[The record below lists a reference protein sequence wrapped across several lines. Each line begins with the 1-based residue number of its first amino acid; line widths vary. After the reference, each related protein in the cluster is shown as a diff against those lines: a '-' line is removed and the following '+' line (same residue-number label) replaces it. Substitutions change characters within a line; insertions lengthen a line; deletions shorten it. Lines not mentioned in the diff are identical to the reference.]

1 MLCYCACLS
10 FSLASASAVLLLLPW
25 MLLLSLTSE
34 PSFFSLITW
43 TERLAALQESS
54 STRLEKA
61 FIFMD
66 GDSQPL
72 DKLTSI
78 VLLLSPY
85 LYRQSNEFLL
95 VVCIYSLCFAPPE
108 NPDNT
113 LSQKHMILSFTM
125 WILFEGLVC
134 VWRSSGMHLWCF
146 LTADWVCLCIG
157 NRVLQCSH
165 GWPRTPDVHQAGHK
179 LTKNCLPLL
188 PKCWA

>member
-1 MLCYCACLS
+1 MLCCCACLS
-10 FSLASASAVLLLLPW
+10 FLLVSASALLLLLPW

-61 FIFMD
+61 SIFMN

-95 VVCIYSLCFAPPE
+95 VICIYSLGFAPPE

-113 LSQKHMILSFTM
+113 LSHKHMILSFTM
-125 WILFEGLVC
+125 CILFEGLVC
-134 VWRSSGMHLWCF
+134 V
-146 LTADWVCLCIG
+146 
-157 NRVLQCSH
+157 
-165 GWPRTPDVHQAGHK
+165 
-179 LTKNCLPLL
+179 
-188 PKCWA
+188 